1 MLRAYY
7 QDFHALVAS
16 LLSMNILSYLPKD
29 LIGGSKLCLRL
40 FPFICVAS
48 SAIGI
53 ILLNSLNRDQQ
64 LP

>member
-1 MLRAYY
+1 
-7 QDFHALVAS
+7 
-16 LLSMNILSYLPKD
+16 MNILSYLLKD
-29 LIGGSKLCLRL
+29 LIGGSKLCLQL

-48 SAIGI
+48 SAIRI

>member
-1 MLRAYY
+1 
-7 QDFHALVAS
+7 
-16 LLSMNILSYLPKD
+16 MNILSYLLKD